1 MECASRQMVRHVCVA
16 LKRYIEAHFFY
27 KYNNFLCQHY
37 AASSSPSSTHFFSQN
52 PTVAAK
58 LTFDQLHDQIR
69 TLQEHTS
76 IRAHWQ
82 PVDQLMKL
90 GGISMLLRIIAFSY
104 DWVNSGRSE
113 TIRSALDV
121 LSVCCVIPR
130 VYGVLCDRLQ
140 MLDKTTTSGFCSV
153 LGAAAGEITADAEVI
168 KSALAVLCHCVC
180 SPIIR
185 KDSGSSLI
193 KFGNSSRKNKAN
205 TKFAEELIERVWESV
220 CSNNGIVVLL
230 SLMQTKGPI
239 TDADCI
245 RGMACRALAGLARSD
260 RVRQIVSKLPLFA
273 GGQLQTLMRDPILQ
287 EKRAEHVIFQKY
299 ALELL
304 ERVSGKTKPLNNPL
318 DPSLSNMHKANVIAQ
333 TRIHYNKQ
341 QLYQLIF
348 EHLESNGL
356 SQTAQMLQR
365 EVGLPLQTP
374 TTRSFHQSPFDYK
387 TLPSGSGLSL
397 SRNRLRSRM
406 QDVNAAIMSNGEFN
420 RSFGEESSPAP
431 GGGAGTSHQ
440 GELASIPNFLSLNSS
455 QTPIKIRRTDRSV
468 NSVSRSI
475 QKQMLEPG
483 ANLAVGLPE
492 DGQWAPKRITLNT
505 IVTEYLTN
513 QHSLCNNPVT
523 TCPQFDLF
531 EPHKCPDPKPSR
543 LLSSNFNLT
552 SRHARTQAGF
562 NTSRFD
568 RRYVHTHF
576 SPWRTIRSAD
586 YEDLEFTCCDL
597 VGKFI
602 IVGTQ
607 QGDGRVFNMNDGVE
621 QFFSNCHNF
630 SVDAIKA
637 NRAGDLVIT
646 SSFWRTP
653 TSILWSIADN
663 EFKLKLRLPDVTYCE
678 FSQTA
683 QDRLLGTQN
692 EVS

>member
-153 LGAAAGEITADAEVI
+153 LGAAAGEITSDAEVI

-273 GGQLQTLMRDPILQ
+273 GGQLQALMRDPILQ

-304 ERVSGKTKPLNNPL
+304 ERISGKTKPLNNPL

-387 TLPSGSGLSL
+387 TMPSGSGLSL

-483 ANLAVGLPE
+483 ANLPVGLPE
-492 DGQWAPKRITLNT
+492 EGQWAPKRITLNT

-543 LLSSNFNLT
+543 LLSSNYNLT

-692 EVS
+692 EVG